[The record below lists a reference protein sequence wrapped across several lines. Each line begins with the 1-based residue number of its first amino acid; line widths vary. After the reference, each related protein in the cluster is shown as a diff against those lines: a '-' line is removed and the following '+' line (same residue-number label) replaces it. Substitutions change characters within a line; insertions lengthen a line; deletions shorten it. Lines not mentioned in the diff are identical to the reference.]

1 MSNWKNAALVAVL
14 SLSALPVYAQTPD
27 APPPP
32 PRAPGAPRAPRAPF
46 ADRAPDMHRPVG
58 GVEAAL
64 RMRSELKLSSAQVNQ
79 LEALRKEIVAQRQN
93 EARDMIDLRSRAEA
107 GNLDREE
114 ARKQLEARRDAL
126 RETMKQRHEQFDKIL
141 TQEQRTE
148 LRHLQ
153 RDQMDRAHMRDQR
166 RPRGADRDRG
176 RGFREPPQTRNRYR
190 W

>member
-1 MSNWKNAALVAVL
+1 MRNWKTAALAAVL

-32 PRAPGAPRAPRAPF
+32 PRAPGAPRAPRPPIAE
-46 ADRAPDMHRPVG
+46 RGPDMRRPVG

-64 RMRSELKLSSAQVNQ
+64 RMRSELKLSSAQINQ

-107 GNLDREE
+107 GNLDRDE

-126 RETMKQRHEQFDKIL
+126 RESMKQRHEQFDKIL
-141 TQEQRTE
+141 TEEQRTE

-153 RDQMDRAHMRDQR
+153 RDEADRAHMRDQR
-166 RPRGADRDRG
+166 RPRGPDRDRA
-176 RGFREPPQTRNRYR
+176 RGFREAPRQRYR